1 MRIAIYA
8 RYSSDL
14 QNPASIEDQVA
25 LCTSLMERHFGEA
38 KAKAVFSDA
47 ALSGSTMSR
56 PGLTALLEAAENR
69 DIDLIVAEGLDRI
82 SRSLPDIASIYELL
96 QHYGVK
102 VWTAHEGEVSDLHV
116 GFKGTMNALYL
127 RDMKDKVRRAH
138 RAIAAA
144 GRATSSVAY
153 GYRAVRG
160 VVDERGKYVN
170 GLREVDPNQA
180 VIVRRIFEEFTSGVP
195 VRQIVR
201 SLNDEGI
208 PSPSGKLWRT
218 AAISGE
224 ASRFRGIL
232 YNDLYRGLLVY
243 NRTHRVMDP
252 RTGRKK
258 YVVNPI
264 GDWVKVPVP
273 ELRIV
278 SDGLWSKA
286 QQIIGERRRNR
297 SVSDKASVRRHKV
310 PVKGAQNVRPLT
322 GLVKCGWCGGIKN
335 LANST
340 RYVCVTH
347 RFEKKCKNSRGW
359 REDRLASVFLAELSN
374 FIASVDDW
382 NAMFSGGIER
392 ELRERRELEK
402 EAAALELRIARLLDA
417 IEHGVKVD
425 YNRLTELQERRDY
438 ILALPPVPKA
448 GVSTTT
454 IKRHLVRAVDVIGYE
469 WGNRKYAASIRML
482 LHLITDKIVCTPIK
496 DKRTGE
502 HVEIMFKPPA
512 QWLQFYM
519 RVHADWPYVGK
530 TSSGEVIKRPAP
542 ARSVLRNTYLA
553 VPGD

>member
-14 QNPASIEDQVA
+14 QNPASIEDQIA
-25 LCTSLMERHFGEA
+25 LCTSLMERHFGET
-38 KAKAVFSDA
+38 KAKSVFSDA

-56 PGLTALLEAAENR
+56 PGLTALLEAAEHAEF
-69 DIDLIVAEGLDRI
+69 DLVVAEGLDRI
-82 SRSLPDIASIYELL
+82 SRSLSDIASIYELL

-160 VVDERGKYVN
+160 VMDERGKYIN
-170 GLREVDPNQA
+170 GLREVDPDQA
-180 VIVRRIFEEFTSGVP
+180 LVVRRIFEEFTSGVP
-195 VRQIVR
+195 VRQIVQ
-201 SLNDEGI
+201 SLNDEGV
-208 PSPSGKLWRT
+208 PSPSGKVWRT

-232 YNDLYRGLLVY
+232 YNDLYRGMLVY
-243 NRTHRVMDP
+243 NRTRRVMDP

-258 YVVNPI
+258 YVVNSI
-264 GDWVKVPVP
+264 EDWVKVPVP

-278 SDGLWSKA
+278 SDGFWSKA
-286 QQIIGERRRNR
+286 HQIISERRRNR
-297 SVSDKASVRRHKV
+297 SASNKVTVRKPRSAAKD
-310 PVKGAQNVRPLT
+310 AQNVRPLT
-322 GLVKCGWCGGIKN
+322 GLVKCGWCGGVKN
-335 LANST
+335 LANSS

-359 REDRLASVFLAELSN
+359 HEDRLASIFLGELSDY
-374 FIASVDDW
+374 ISKVDDW
-382 NAMFSGGIER
+382 STMFASGMER
-392 ELRERRELEK
+392 ELRERRELDK
-402 EAAALELRIARLLDA
+402 EAAALELRIGRLLDA

-438 ILALPPVPKA
+438 IRSLPPVPKA
-448 GVSTTT
+448 GVSSAT
-454 IKRHLVRAVDVIGYE
+454 IKRHLLHAIEIIGQE
-469 WGNRKYAASIRML
+469 WGNRKYAAAIRSL
-482 LHLITDKIVCTPIK
+482 LHMIADKIVCTPIK
-496 DKRTGE
+496 EKRTGE
-502 HVEIMFKPPA
+502 RVEILFRPPA

-519 RVHADWPYVGK
+519 RVHADWPHVGK
-530 TSSGEVIKRPAP
+530 SFARKSAAHPVPAV
-542 ARSVLRNTYLA
+542 SVLRDTYL
-553 VPGD
+553 

>member
-14 QNPASIEDQVA
+14 QNPASIEDQIA

-56 PGLTALLEAAENR
+56 PGLTALLEAAEHAEF
-69 DIDLIVAEGLDRI
+69 DLVVAEGLDRI
-82 SRSLPDIASIYELL
+82 SRSLSDIASIYELL

-153 GYRAVRG
+153 GYKAVRG
-160 VVDERGKYVN
+160 VVDERGKYIN
-170 GLREVDPNQA
+170 GLREIDPDQA

-195 VRQIVR
+195 VRQIVQ
-201 SLNDEGI
+201 SLNDEGV

-232 YNDLYRGLLVY
+232 YNDLYRGMLVY
-243 NRTHRVMDP
+243 NRTRRVMDP

-264 GDWVKVPVP
+264 EDWVKVPVS

-278 SDGLWSKA
+278 SDDLWSKA
-286 QQIIGERRRNR
+286 QQIISERRRNR
-297 SVSDKASVRRHKV
+297 SASNKVSIRRQKA
-310 PVKGAQNVRPLT
+310 PVKSAQNVRPLT

-335 LANST
+335 LANSA

-359 REDRLASVFLAELSN
+359 REDRLATVFLDALSRCG
-374 FIASVDDW
+374 F
-382 NAMFSGGIER
+382 
-392 ELRERRELEK
+392 
-402 EAAALELRIARLLDA
+402 
-417 IEHGVKVD
+417 
-425 YNRLTELQERRDY
+425 Q
-438 ILALPPVPKA
+438 
-448 GVSTTT
+448 
-454 IKRHLVRAVDVIGYE
+454 
-469 WGNRKYAASIRML
+469 
-482 LHLITDKIVCTPIK
+482 
-496 DKRTGE
+496 
-502 HVEIMFKPPA
+502 
-512 QWLQFYM
+512 
-519 RVHADWPYVGK
+519 
-530 TSSGEVIKRPAP
+530 
-542 ARSVLRNTYLA
+542 
-553 VPGD
+553 